1 MIEKQKCYLYKF
13 SILSVLTMVNEVFSG
28 EIVAYEG
35 LVEFD
40 TTVEF
45 VIIVAVELTNILV
58 LIGDGDISIVKLIIC

>member
-1 MIEKQKCYLYKF
+1 
-13 SILSVLTMVNEVFSG
+13 MVNEVFSG
-28 EIVAYEG
+28 EIVVYEG